1 MTQRRK
7 VNDSSLS
14 SRWTASQQT
23 KTTMRMVNK
32 TTAHSSIAV
41 DSGIKQKDFA
51 STLHIKIR
59 KKDLE
64 ILRTGTDRKRKFS
77 LVNHEEGD
85 MTKRQQSTKQLSSFH
100 RAMASMNEYSTS
112 AGPSDTNMSRPAT
125 VMSHTQES
133 RKFMIDKNRSST
145 KRRTYSSFN
154 GAQQDLQKQLNA
166 LNSEVTVRNQ
176 ISRCFFKE
184 KKKIKPQTAVGTRRS
199 RMTGIPS
206 RRCYSRLETDHNEDL
221 LSMTNNN
228 KRQLQQNL

>member
-85 MTKRQQSTKQLSSFH
+85 MTKR
-100 RAMASMNEYSTS
+100 
-112 AGPSDTNMSRPAT
+112 
-125 VMSHTQES
+125 
-133 RKFMIDKNRSST
+133 
-145 KRRTYSSFN
+145 
-154 GAQQDLQKQLNA
+154 
-166 LNSEVTVRNQ
+166 
-176 ISRCFFKE
+176 
-184 KKKIKPQTAVGTRRS
+184 
-199 RMTGIPS
+199 
-206 RRCYSRLETDHNEDL
+206 
-221 LSMTNNN
+221 
-228 KRQLQQNL
+228 